1 MRTLM
6 ALTMAMAPT
15 VEPGP
20 IGRVEAVDGHE
31 RVRVRRA
38 HVDDEI
44 GDLQQALT
52 RRGLRLRG
60 HGLCD

>member
-6 ALTMAMAPT
+6 ALTMAIAPT

-20 IGRVEAVDGHE
+20 DRGVEAVDRHE
-31 RVRVRRA
+31 RVRGRRA

-44 GDLQQALT
+44 GHLQQALT
-52 RRGLRLRG
+52 RRGLRFRG